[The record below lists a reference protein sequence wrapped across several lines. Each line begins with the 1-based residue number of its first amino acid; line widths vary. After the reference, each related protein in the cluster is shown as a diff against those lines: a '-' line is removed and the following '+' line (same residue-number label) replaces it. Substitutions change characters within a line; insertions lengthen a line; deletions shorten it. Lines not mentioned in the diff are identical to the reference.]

1 MSHSGFYDSS
11 NSLEEK
17 CLHLANKLISHCK
30 EPCSRIQC
38 IRDINSD
45 LIVLLFESITNH
57 TIPDLLVCRN
67 KEEEAHNVQAVI
79 DTLSL
84 DLLGISLSHIT
95 GEDVV
100 AGNLVA
106 ICNLLEVLEGIALH
120 LKVKKDRS
128 GSRRRSLKRKIC
140 RRKKST
146 LQRKSKS
153 PNHSSNGISVTK
165 GEKSEETSE
174 STSGSFTL
182 PTDSKFSVSG
192 PSESASKKPTDISVK
207 SHFTQEKDLTSEY
220 PVSSTSASYSPHSK
234 VTEAEKSEAV
244 SQRSHVIEETDHIT
258 YPKEELRRPDSQVP
272 PKPENKI
279 HFQIEKVE
287 HDKPLT
293 VYKELS
299 SVPLHFKR
307 KICKRSHEKKIQQSV
322 KKEQEVEE
330 LFEINLEKKVRV
342 LLEKNSS
349 YYPRASRLKRLQL
362 QSLQKP
368 VRKTTFSPCRKSFLL
383 PHSLRRRPVRKTSLK
398 RTSGQKNHTSR
409 IQKKQEEEKPEG
421 NLHTGFIQELF
432 EEFPGL
438 KLPPEIVNHI
448 RKKYQQHL
456 FKLHKQVKNCLLK
469 KPKSQLQA
477 EEVSKRQALLS
488 ELLKKNI
495 HEEQY
500 LKESRENRKY
510 ENKIKYRLRDA
521 RLQTVKMKQYC
532 DEFHTEM
539 RKKMQKRNFT
549 EELILEKVFMDVLD
563 MQKEQ
568 VNYLCE
574 EVKEAEENDAKQ
586 HLAYLDALE
595 NLYQTQ
601 FAMLSEAIST
611 EKKDKEVQVKAQE
624 EVIRSMQRDFRKELK
639 KEIRFMQ
646 KVILECTEDTHFREM
661 DAELYKERLRKRYL

>member
-1 MSHSGFYDSS
+1 MSHSDFYDSS

-17 CLHLANKLISHCK
+17 CLHLVNKLIVHCK
-30 EPCSRIQC
+30 EPCSRVQC
-38 IRDINSD
+38 LREINCD

-57 TIPDLLVCRN
+57 TIPDLLVCTS

-120 LKVKKDRS
+120 LNVKKDRT
-128 GSRRRSLKRKIC
+128 GSRRSNLKRKIC
-140 RRKKST
+140 RRKKSI

-153 PNHSSNGISVTK
+153 SNHSSNGIS
-165 GEKSEETSE
+165 GSKSEETFE

-182 PTDSKFSVSG
+182 PTDSKFSVSS
-192 PSESASKKPTDISVK
+192 PSESASKKSAHISVK

-220 PVSSTSASYSPHSK
+220 PGSSTSASYSPSSK
-234 VTEAEKSEAV
+234 ITEVEKSEVV
-244 SQRSHVIEETDHIT
+244 SQRSQVIEETDHIS
-258 YPKEELRRPDSQVP
+258 YPKEEVQQPGSQVP

-279 HFQIEKVE
+279 HFRIEKIE
-287 HDKPLT
+287 QDKPLT

-299 SVPLHFKR
+299 SVPVHFKR
-307 KICKRSHEKKIQQSV
+307 EISKRSPEKKLQRSV

-330 LFEINLEKKVRV
+330 LFEKNLEKKVRV

-383 PHSLRRRPVRKTSLK
+383 PHSLRRRSTQQRSLK
-398 RTSGQKNHTSR
+398 RRSSHHRSQIHR
-409 IQKKQEEEKPEG
+409 KQEEEKPKE
-421 NLHTGFIQELF
+421 NLQTGFIEELF

-438 KLPPEIVNHI
+438 KLPPEVVNHI
-448 RKKYQQHL
+448 RKKYQGHL
-456 FKLHKQVKNCLLK
+456 FMLHKEVKNCLLK

-477 EEVSKRQALLS
+477 EEASKRQALLS

-495 HEEQY
+495 HDEQY
-500 LKESRENRKY
+500 LRETRENRKY

-521 RLQTVKMKQYC
+521 RLNSAKMKQYC

-586 HLAYLDALE
+586 HLTYLDALE

-611 EKKDKEVQVKAQE
+611 EKKDKQVQVKAQE
-624 EVIRSMQRDFRKELK
+624 EKI
-639 KEIRFMQ
+639 
-646 KVILECTEDTHFREM
+646 
-661 DAELYKERLRKRYL
+661 

>member
-1 MSHSGFYDSS
+1 MSHSDFYDSS

-17 CLHLANKLISHCK
+17 CLHLANKLILYCK
-30 EPCSRIQC
+30 RPCPRVQC
-38 IRDINSD
+38 LRDINSD

-57 TIPDLLVCRN
+57 PIQDLLVCTT

-84 DLLGISLSHIT
+84 DILGISLSHIT

-106 ICNLLEVLEGIALH
+106 ICNLLEVLEGITLH
-120 LKVKKDRS
+120 LKIKKDKL
-128 GSRRRSLKRKIC
+128 GSRRSSLKRKIC
-140 RRKKST
+140 RKKAPI
-146 LQRKSKS
+146 LKVESKS
-153 PNHSSNGISVTK
+153 SKHSSNGISD
-165 GEKSEETSE
+165 GGSEETSI
-174 STSGSFTL
+174 STSGSLTL
-182 PTDSKFSVSG
+182 STNSKFSISS
-192 PSESASKKPTDISVK
+192 PSERGSKKSTKTSVK
-207 SHFTQEKDLTSEY
+207 DHFTQEKDLTTDY
-220 PVSSTSASYSPHSK
+220 PISSGSASYSSPSN
-234 VTEAEKSEAV
+234 VTDIEKSEAIF
-244 SQRSHVIEETDHIT
+244 QKNHVVEETDHIT
-258 YPKEELRRPDSQVP
+258 YPKKILQQFNSQVSS
-272 PKPENKI
+272 KPENKP
-279 HFQIEKVE
+279 HFRIEKVE
-287 HDKPLT
+287 QDRHLKD
-293 VYKELS
+293 YKELS
-299 SVPLHFKR
+299 SKPGYLKR
-307 KICKRSHEKKIQQSV
+307 KISKCPHEKRTQQSV
-322 KKEQEVEE
+322 EKEQEVEE
-330 LFEINLEKKVRV
+330 LFERNLEKKVRV

-349 YYPRASRLKRLQL
+349 YYPQASRLKRLQL
-362 QSLQKP
+362 QRLQKP
-368 VRKTTFSPCRKSFLL
+368 IRKAAFTPCKKSFLL
-383 PHSLRRRPVRKTSLK
+383 PHSLRRRSIRKTSFK
-398 RTSGQKNHTSR
+398 RTSGHKNPISHTHQR
-409 IQKKQEEEKPEG
+409 QEG
-421 NLHTGFIQELF
+421 NEMEGSIPTGFIQELF

-438 KLPPEIVNHI
+438 KLPPQIINHI

-456 FKLHKQVKNCLLK
+456 LKLHKQVKSCLLK

-477 EEVSKRQALLS
+477 EEAAKRQALLS

-495 HEEQY
+495 LEEQH
-500 LKESRENRKY
+500 LRELRDNRKY

-521 RLQTVKMKQYC
+521 RLQSAKMKQYC

-549 EELILEKVFMDVLD
+549 EEQILEKIFMDALNI
-563 MQKEQ
+563 QKEQ

-624 EVIRSMQRDFRKELK
+624 QVIRSMQREFQDELK

-661 DAELYKERLRKRYL
+661 DAELYKEKLRRRYFR

>member
-1 MSHSGFYDSS
+1 MSHSDFYDSS
-11 NSLEEK
+11 NSLEE
-17 CLHLANKLISHCK
+17 N
-30 EPCSRIQC
+30 
-38 IRDINSD
+38 
-45 LIVLLFESITNH
+45 
-57 TIPDLLVCRN
+57 LLVCTS

-120 LKVKKDRS
+120 LNVKKDRT
-128 GSRRRSLKRKIC
+128 GSRRSNLKRKIC
-140 RRKKST
+140 RRKKSI

-153 PNHSSNGISVTK
+153 SNHSSNGIS
-165 GEKSEETSE
+165 GSKSEETFE

-182 PTDSKFSVSG
+182 PTDSKFSVSS
-192 PSESASKKPTDISVK
+192 PSESASKKSAHISVK

-220 PVSSTSASYSPHSK
+220 PGSSTSASYSPSSK
-234 VTEAEKSEAV
+234 ITEVEKSEVV
-244 SQRSHVIEETDHIT
+244 SQRSQVIEETDHIS
-258 YPKEELRRPDSQVP
+258 YPKEEVQQPGSQVP

-279 HFQIEKVE
+279 HFRIEKIE
-287 HDKPLT
+287 QDKPLT

-299 SVPLHFKR
+299 SVPVHFKR
-307 KICKRSHEKKIQQSV
+307 EISKRSPEKKLQRSV
-322 KKEQEVEE
+322 KKEQVEE
-330 LFEINLEKKVRV
+330 LFEKNLEKKVRV

-383 PHSLRRRPVRKTSLK
+383 PHSLRRRSTQQRSLK
-398 RTSGQKNHTSR
+398 RRSSHHRSQIHR
-409 IQKKQEEEKPEG
+409 KQEEEKPKE
-421 NLHTGFIQELF
+421 NLQTGFIEELF

-438 KLPPEIVNHI
+438 KLPPEVVNHI
-448 RKKYQQHL
+448 RKKYQGHL
-456 FKLHKQVKNCLLK
+456 FMLHKEVKNCLLK

-477 EEVSKRQALLS
+477 EEASKRQALLS

-495 HEEQY
+495 HDEQY
-500 LKESRENRKY
+500 LRETRENRKY

-521 RLQTVKMKQYC
+521 RLNSAKMKQYC

-586 HLAYLDALE
+586 HLTYLDALE

-611 EKKDKEVQVKAQE
+611 EKKDKQVQVKAQE
-624 EVIRSMQRDFRKELK
+624 EVIRSMQKDFREELK

-661 DAELYKERLRKRYL
+661 DAELYKERMRKRYL